1 MHGIHTL
8 AFPKSLSIL
17 KFYFAIDTNACTG
30 VSPPLILSYDLISE
44 LTKIMQKHNNRE
56 ISL

>member
-44 LTKIMQKHNNRE
+44 LTKIMQA
-56 ISL
+56 